1 MSTHRQ
7 TFQNTPI
14 MKLFDFFA
22 QFDVLESVRP
32 DNHRKIYI
40 GPGNEIIHRI
50 QSKSAKSSKSG
61 DVGIVSK
68 ALFSSK
74 KGSQVEKSKDSEEN
88 EETDESQRC
97 CSNLWAKFIGIFLN
111 KTDRMNPQ
119 IVENAR
125 NVIDRKK
132 VDLAEKFDMDTSL
145 TKLESAV
152 ATLTKRLDILMNSE
166 N

>member
-1 MSTHRQ
+1 
-7 TFQNTPI
+7 

-40 GPGNEIIHRI
+40 GPGDEILHRI
-50 QSKSAKSSKSG
+50 QSKSQSSKNSKCG

-68 ALFSSK
+68 ALFSAK
-74 KGSQVEKSKDSEEN
+74 KGSQAEKSKDPEEN
-88 EETDESQRC
+88 EEQEESQRC

-132 VDLAEKFDMDTSL
+132 VDSTEKNDMDTSL

-152 ATLTKRLDILMNSE
+152 AMLSKKLVVLMKSE
-166 N
+166 D